1 MFACVIL
8 TVVVPLCVG
17 ACAHGAQFLLHT
29 CTQHCA
35 GMSCLAPPLPVNS
48 LRACGASRWL
58 PGRLSVAIL
67 IHVTSDPE
75 RACPWL
81 RPMCRNVWLAK

>member
-8 TVVVPLCVG
+8 TVVVSLCVG
-17 ACAHGAQFLLHT
+17 AYAHGAQFLLHT
-29 CTQHCA
+29 CSQHCA
-35 GMSCLAPPLPVNS
+35 GMSSLAPPLPVNS
-48 LRACGASRWL
+48 PMAGEASHRFT
-58 PGRLSVAIL
+58 GQSVAIL

-81 RPMCRNVWLAK
+81 RPMYRNVWLAK

>member
-1 MFACVIL
+1 MFAYVIL

-17 ACAHGAQFLLHT
+17 ACAHGAQILLHT
-29 CTQHCA
+29 CSQHCA

-48 LRACGASRWL
+48 LRACGASHRFM
-58 PGRLSVAIL
+58 GQSVDIL

-75 RACPWL
+75 CACPRL
-81 RPMCRNVWLAK
+81 RLMCRNVWLAK

>member
-35 GMSCLAPPLPVNS
+35 GMSCLAPPLPVYS
-48 LRACGASRWL
+48 LRACGASLRFT
-58 PGRLSVAIL
+58 GQSVAIL

-75 RACPWL
+75 RACPRL
-81 RPMCRNVWLAK
+81 RPMYRNVWLVK